1 MYETFGSHQ
10 NVAPALGAL
19 VRLWRIAKMPGR
31 AMYVMLKTEE
41 EKRTEAEVSF
51 SAPFA
56 QMQCYALLLS
66 ISLHF
71 SVSAYSFIKL
81 FLSMRNLFK

>member
-31 AMYVMLKTEE
+31 AMNVMIKTEE
-41 EKRTEAEVSF
+41 EKRTDAEVLQ

-56 QMQCYALLLS
+56 
-66 ISLHF
+66 
-71 SVSAYSFIKL
+71 
-81 FLSMRNLFK
+81 

>member
-1 MYETFGSHQ
+1 MYETFGSQQ

-31 AMYVMLKTEE
+31 AMNVMIKTEE
-41 EKRTEAEVSF
+41 EKRTDAEVLQ

-56 QMQCYALLLS
+56 
-66 ISLHF
+66 
-71 SVSAYSFIKL
+71 
-81 FLSMRNLFK
+81 

>member
-10 NVAPALGAL
+10 NVAPALRAL

-31 AMYVMLKTEE
+31 AMNVMPITEE
-41 EKRTEAEVSF
+41 EKRTEAEVPQ

-56 QMQCYALLLS
+56 
-66 ISLHF
+66 
-71 SVSAYSFIKL
+71 
-81 FLSMRNLFK
+81 

>member
-10 NVAPALGAL
+10 NVAQALGAL
-19 VRLWRIAKMPGR
+19 DRLWRIAKMLGR

-41 EKRTEAEVSF
+41 EKRTEAEVLQ

-56 QMQCYALLLS
+56 
-66 ISLHF
+66 
-71 SVSAYSFIKL
+71 
-81 FLSMRNLFK
+81 